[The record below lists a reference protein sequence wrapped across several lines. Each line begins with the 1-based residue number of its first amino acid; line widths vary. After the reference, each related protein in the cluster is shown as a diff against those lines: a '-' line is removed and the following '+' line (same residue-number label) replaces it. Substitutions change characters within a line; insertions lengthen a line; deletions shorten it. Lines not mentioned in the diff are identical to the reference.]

1 MSLMR
6 FKKMHVLL
14 QTAKVLMLL
23 KKRIN
28 IENDKNCRSCRILGL
43 GGVPYVYMRHV
54 SMLMAPKQVKLAMG
68 PGISCLQ
75 SSFFQAVPVK
85 CAGKSNWAGLS
96 WTCLDPWQIKTLHV
110 CTSATFKF
118 CMHGPMGD

>member
-28 IENDKNCRSCRILGL
+28 IENDKNCRSCRKLGL

-75 SSFFQAVPVK
+75 SSCAIYDAFVHPSWYTGAAVRYRMHLCILAGMVHCVLVQVLLRDIGCI
-85 CAGKSNWAGLS
+85 CAS
-96 WTCLDPWQIKTLHV
+96 
-110 CTSATFKF
+110 
-118 CMHGPMGD
+118 

>member
-28 IENDKNCRSCRILGL
+28 IENDKNCRSCRKLGL

-85 CAGKSNWAGLS
+85 CAGNRYVSVKLVRGPGKSLFN
-96 WTCLDPWQIKTLHV
+96 
-110 CTSATFKF
+110 
-118 CMHGPMGD
+118 